1 MADPSTPTD
10 EEQIEPSTGQPVTQ
24 WAADPV
30 ERRQQVVAKTQ
41 QAAKASFDQQH
52 PFLPAGWQDPAPA
65 SALRDTAARADQEFS
80 YQQQQARQQAV
91 TAKRAQIEGV
101 KQANSVDEAKYRGSG
116 QQFYTDPAT
125 GRLAPVIDSET
136 GRPLYHPSAWE
147 EGVHPQTGEPTLQM
161 RDKYGQRQ
169 FKAPPVVADP
179 DPLSGKLL
187 YNLPSGAK
195 EMGNAEDLIGHANPR
210 VAKLARAT
218 LARQRVA
225 QMHEALAPAAELNNQ
240 TQQEYKGAQEKL
252 GQMQD
257 RLDQLQQPFGENP
270 DAVFGQTTGGILG
283 FGGKPTPEAAEAI
296 TLRDQIKA
304 QSAEVGKGGKLW
316 RKAQMSN
323 IALGKARLQAEHDA
337 HGQVASDREEYLR
350 QTGATDEQ
358 VAADPIY
365 QNALAEQAKR
375 AGTITNAANVLAAHR
390 NALGGTPATQPA
402 PDQVS
407 PAPAPKESQADLAK
421 DIGIPGERTPEQKAK
436 REALLQ
442 KIGLGKDDRNKP
454 LIGFGDNKGTFGTV
468 PSAPQFPDD
477 SPIRGSMAAVANVL
491 GKAATGLVTPTN
503 LGIMAL
509 AGGSGKVVQRLISG
523 GFGATMLKHAYS
535 QTPEAWK
542 LLHDPKA
549 TAQQK
554 LEAIGDIAIN
564 VGLGVAGGVHAA
576 KGGLGGGETA
586 PEAPPTAPPSDQ
598 SDVAAFN
605 DKLNKIPGGPS
616 DALKTKMADR
626 LAPKPFT
633 PTGAPSTAAESAATI
648 EPALAEAAHRPPPA
662 KSAADSAQVFAKD
675 AQDSRTA
682 GVAEEGAQRLVDQV
696 QQASGKSRDEIL
708 ATRKNADGTSKPIEQ
723 WADELQ
729 KEAEYQKSPLT
740 VDPER
745 RAGELRGE
753 ISKLGEE
760 WKRHTDQ
767 VSAEAEQYRQL
778 ANKPDEAAALVQA
791 ARDRHDDI
799 TGRREA
805 IEQQLT
811 EADRL
816 RQSPEGGEKLKADL
830 AEQAS
835 APTEPLSDHAQYQDV
850 QAKLSDAIKAGDTD
864 KIQELWRQNEEIKN
878 RNDGMPP
885 EPPKP
890 IEDKPNATDTRP
902 QPESD
907 QPQHPRASQGAA
919 VSENKP
925 EPRPEGGAET
935 GGGDRA
941 VGGPEGKTENAG
953 AVRETVKL
961 SKKEAAPVSADVAPH
976 DAESVEGKKIDKKWT
991 AFDKDSG
998 TLGIPREEMP
1008 QIKSEAR
1015 GALVNFLQA
1024 RGIKAKAGMIDPS
1037 KLKPTQAEFSPEKV
1051 QKAREH
1057 TGPERPLLISSDGHV
1072 IDGHHQWVAA
1082 LDDPHTPM
1090 KVIRLDAPV
1099 DKLLSEM
1106 KEFPSVEQAKGAA
1119 PVTKGE
1125 EATKPATKRLSDR
1138 AIEALQ
1144 KAKKGIDPTK
1154 LGSNA
1159 GLIDAAHD
1167 AALDVAILAIR
1178 AGRAVADVVK
1188 LAVTRFKA
1196 KYPDATPDDIANLT
1210 KVVQD
1215 AHEQV
1220 HGAAKE
1226 GASEPTK
1233 TGEPSTTGIAHRV
1246 SEARGIEAERGE
1258 GISPEE
1264 SITHGRQLLKDG
1276 YDLDKEFTAF
1286 DKTKAVS
1293 ADLIAAARAKVEELS
1308 KASNKAAD
1316 EHGTDSPEYKAAW
1329 NEEKAMIDKVKPLQ
1343 TEWHKQ
1349 GQAQQGETE
1358 IDTGTFHGLQRAF
1371 RESTGKDM
1379 TPKQAEDAKRLA
1391 GDVKGATDAAEKAQK
1406 KVLDSVDTGPKT
1418 STDSIDKAVAVVTSR
1433 KPGSPWTPEHAKALW
1448 HLAKADYLD
1457 QGKTDFNDIRA
1468 GLATDLGLT
1477 KDEVAEGLAA
1487 PKGVRA
1493 LTDEM
1498 YAKMAERRRV
1508 VNLAKQWVAEQKY
1521 PGYEKF
1527 FRAIPGAFF
1536 NLATFGHGTVWTVT
1550 HAGNQYFLP
1559 KASGQ
1564 LFRDLGRSFKLM
1576 GIHELLRGEK
1586 PGGYHERMMQDLVR
1600 DPNYITAK
1608 RAGLANDPF
1617 KYQDD
1622 YQNAGVVKLF
1632 KQIGLMGNRGFDGM
1646 KLFRQFRFNQEWE
1659 SMPSSLKTP
1668 EAAKLLA
1675 DNLNKATGITKAS
1688 KLPAWTNTAFFAP
1701 KLELSRWAFLYGDP
1715 VRDVK
1720 TLLNHKNAKPEEVH
1734 NAVRDLRQKATMAGV
1749 YFGAL
1754 ALNQAVLSATGS
1766 SQQVNIT
1773 NPRAS
1778 DWLSFKGFGHNI
1790 GVVSPMINSVRF
1802 LQNIAHDFWGE
1813 RTKLEQIQGT
1823 RGGEAVTRAGEYLR
1837 GKLSPFAGVALDA
1850 ASQSDAVGRPMPW
1863 SNDPLSYRAKQMGAK
1878 DRYGYG
1884 EYASKK
1890 LLPIPFE
1897 EAATDIWKS
1906 QGAGEDQVQRWL
1918 RAIAIGVTAGTTG
1931 ARITPQLPAY
1941 TGRPKANN
1949 PYAPAPTH

>member
-1 MADPSTPTD
+1 MADPSTATD

-80 YQQQQARQQAV
+80 YQQQQAQQQAV

-136 GRPLYHPSAWE
+136 GQPLYHPTGWE

-304 QSAEVGKGGKLW
+304 QSADVGKGGKLW

-390 NALGGTPATQPA
+390 NALGGTPAAQPA
-402 PDQVS
+402 PGQAA
-407 PAPAPKESQADLAK
+407 PAPALAPVPAPKESQADLAK
-421 DIGIPGERTPEQKAK
+421 DIGIPGERTPEQQAK

-442 KIGLGKDDRNKP
+442 KVGLGKDDRNKP
-454 LIGFGDNKGTFGTV
+454 LVGFGDTKGTFGTI

-523 GFGATMLKHAYS
+523 GFGATMLKDAYS

-549 TAQQK
+549 MAQQK

-564 VGLGVAGGVHAA
+564 VGLGVAGGAHAA
-576 KGGLGGGETA
+576 KGGLGGGEA
-586 PEAPPTAPPSDQ
+586 VPEAPPSPPADS
-598 SDVAAFN
+598 
-605 DKLNKIPGGPS
+605 
-616 DALKTKMADR
+616 LKAKMADR

-648 EPALAEAAHRPPPA
+648 EPALAEASHRPPPA

-729 KEAEYQKSPLT
+729 KEVEYQKSPLT

-745 RAGELRGE
+745 RAGELRDDLKYLYE
-753 ISKLGEE
+753 D

-816 RQSPEGGEKLKADL
+816 RQSPEGGEKLKVDL

-885 EPPKP
+885 KEPENWVRGESQRNANGDLFFSASKETAANFGDTRSIKDAERPKKTLVVEDKKSLAEKIGYEGDP
-890 IEDKPNATDTRP
+890 LAESLDTPKDERFDRLAKEYAKKSGHDSIRYENGTLGEPELHVFKPEDKPNATDTRP
-902 QPESD
+902 QPEND

-919 VSENKP
+919 VPENKP
-925 EPRPEGGAET
+925 EPRPEGGTET
-935 GGGDRA
+935 GGGNRA
-941 VGGPEGKTENAG
+941 VGGPKGETENAG
-953 AVRETVKL
+953 AVPEKVAAKPSPAATDPKPISGMKRPEIRAELESRGVKTVNGKAL
-961 SKKEAAPVSADVAPH
+961 ADANP
-976 DAESVEGKKIDKKWT
+976 AELMNALGKTRDGKPDLAEPGKIDKLIT
-991 AFDKDSG
+991 
-998 TLGIPREEMP
+998 
-1008 QIKSEAR
+1008 
-1015 GALVNFLQA
+1015 
-1024 RGIKAKAGMIDPS
+1024 
-1037 KLKPTQAEFSPEKV
+1037 KLKA
-1051 QKAREH
+1051 
-1057 TGPERPLLISSDGHV
+1057 
-1072 IDGHHQWVAA
+1072 
-1082 LDDPHTPM
+1082 
-1090 KVIRLDAPV
+1090 
-1099 DKLLSEM
+1099 
-1106 KEFPSVEQAKGAA
+1106 
-1119 PVTKGE
+1119 
-1125 EATKPATKRLSDR
+1125 
-1138 AIEALQ
+1138 
-1144 KAKKGIDPTK
+1144 AKKGIDPAK

-1226 GASEPTK
+1226 GAFEPTK

-1276 YDLDKEFTAF
+1276 YDLDKEFSAF

-1316 EHGTDSPEYKAAW
+1316 EHGTDSSEYKAAW

-1391 GDVKGATDAAEKAQK
+1391 GDVKGATDAADKAQK

-1576 GIHELLRGEK
+1576 GVTD
-1586 PGGYHERMMQDLVR
+1586 GGAYHERMMQDLVR

-1754 ALNQAVLSATGS
+1754 ALNQAMLSATGS
-1766 SQQVNIT
+1766 NQQVNIT

-1918 RAIAIGVTAGTTG
+1918 RAIAIGITAGTTG

-1941 TGRPKANN
+1941 TGRPKASN